1 MFVIV
6 FVLKLILSEM
16 FSCRGSNNMMLSFQ
30 YLTSSQDKKKDKA
43 IEVSPP
49 QTLTEGERER
59 DRQNRNVNDK
69 KHIGTQR
76 S

>member
-1 MFVIV
+1 
-6 FVLKLILSEM
+6 
-16 FSCRGSNNMMLSFQ
+16 MMLSFQ

-49 QTLTEGERER
+49 QTLREKER
-59 DRQNRNVNDK
+59 DNRKVNDL
-69 KHIGTQR
+69 KHIGTQT

>member
-1 MFVIV
+1 VFVIV
-6 FVLKLILSEM
+6 FVFKLILSEM

-49 QTLTEGERER
+49 QTLREKERER
-59 DRQNRNVNDK
+59 TERLM
-69 KHIGTQR
+69 I
-76 S
+76 

>member
-1 MFVIV
+1 V
-6 FVLKLILSEM
+6 FKLILSEM

-49 QTLTEGERER
+49 QTLREKERE
-59 DRQNRNVNDK
+59 NRKVNDL
-69 KHIGTQR
+69 KHIGTQT